1 MSEKNFEIANH
12 RSNKGGFHMKKSTVS
27 AGLFGKIIAVVL
39 LCCLVGGF
47 AVAGSNSTALAEDRQ
62 PLTPAEVY
70 EQNVNSTVGIT
81 ISGQTTSRYGYG
93 YTFQAAGSGFII
105 TSDGYILTNYHVI
118 ADSEKVTVATYD
130 NETYDAK
137 VIGYDESNDI
147 AVLKIEA
154 EGLKPVT
161 LGDSNSLR
169 VGDTVL
175 AIGNPLGE
183 LTFSLTRGIV
193 SALSRSVAMSSGS
206 TMSLIQ
212 TDCAINSGNS
222 GGALFNEYG
231 EVIGITNAKYSSSGY
246 SGEASIDNIGFAI
259 PINSVNRIVTSIIE
273 NGYIL
278 KPYIGVTVSSMS
290 EETANITGI
299 KSGAVVHEVTEDAPA
314 ARAGI
319 KAHDVITKVDDT
331 VISSSEDLVK
341 VISDTEPGSVLRF
354 YVYRQGK
361 EMEIDVTVE
370 SKTESATKHED
381 EAAAAAEESANQ
393 APQDGQR
400 GQQAPGQNPYYYE
413 YGDGNGN
420 GNYWGGNSMEDFF
433 RYFFGY

>member
-1 MSEKNFEIANH
+1 
-12 RSNKGGFHMKKSTVS
+12 
-27 AGLFGKIIAVVL
+27 
-39 LCCLVGGF
+39 
-47 AVAGSNSTALAEDRQ
+47 
-62 PLTPAEVY
+62 
-70 EQNVNSTVGIT
+70 
-81 ISGQTTSRYGYG
+81 
-93 YTFQAAGSGFII
+93 
-105 TSDGYILTNYHVI
+105 
-118 ADSEKVTVATYD
+118 
-130 NETYDAK
+130 
-137 VIGYDESNDI
+137 
-147 AVLKIEA
+147 
-154 EGLKPVT
+154 
-161 LGDSNSLR
+161 
-169 VGDTVL
+169 
-175 AIGNPLGE
+175 
-183 LTFSLTRGIV
+183 
-193 SALSRSVAMSSGS
+193 
-206 TMSLIQ
+206 
-212 TDCAINSGNS
+212 
-222 GGALFNEYG
+222 
-231 EVIGITNAKYSSSGY
+231 SGY
-246 SGEASIDNIGFAI
+246 SGEASIDTIGFAI